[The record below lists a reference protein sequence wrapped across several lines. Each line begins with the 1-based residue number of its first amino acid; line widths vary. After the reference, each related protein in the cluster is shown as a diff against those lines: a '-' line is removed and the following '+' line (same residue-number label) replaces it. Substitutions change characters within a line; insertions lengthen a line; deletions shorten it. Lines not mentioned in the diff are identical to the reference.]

1 MNEDECDHK
10 WLPVLGI
17 NSLGIERDLWVHKH
31 ENARSKD
38 EQEIETLP
46 FKGSEGVFNNILAFT
61 CGLLLYILIDDWGA
75 GFNDKEGDSS
85 NDNHVE
91 SNDLDDQ
98 PWLNLTVRLRQMV
111 SQIIGEVFS
120 TNNVLIVENGTLV
133 QYHLHD
139 LDKLA
144 EENEAG
150 SGSLL
155 LRCTFLLQLAET
167 IAYKN
172 QKCNSKVNPSESK
185 ESSLV
190 IEEVLVIWILF
201 FHLLNIGFGNEETA
215 SEQSDVEH
223 DMSSCQRIAWEW
235 FWNLH

>member
-1 MNEDECDHK
+1 
-10 WLPVLGI
+10 
-17 NSLGIERDLWVHKH
+17 
-31 ENARSKD
+31 
-38 EQEIETLP
+38 
-46 FKGSEGVFNNILAFT
+46 
-61 CGLLLYILIDDWGA
+61 
-75 GFNDKEGDSS
+75 
-85 NDNHVE
+85 
-91 SNDLDDQ
+91 
-98 PWLNLTVRLRQMV
+98 MV

-190 IEEVLVIWILF
+190 IEEVLVI
-201 FHLLNIGFGNEETA
+201 
-215 SEQSDVEH
+215 
-223 DMSSCQRIAWEW
+223 
-235 FWNLH
+235 